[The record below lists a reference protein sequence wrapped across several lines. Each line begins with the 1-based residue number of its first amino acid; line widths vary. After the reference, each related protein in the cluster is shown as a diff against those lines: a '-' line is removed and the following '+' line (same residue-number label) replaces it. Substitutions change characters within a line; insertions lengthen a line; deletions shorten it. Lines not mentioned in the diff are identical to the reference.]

1 MLGALYLRRRRKVA
15 LPEAGSQPPSLQL
28 QASLQRELEQV
39 GYALSQDVLDRVTSW
54 DTATIAAFRQ
64 RLLADMRATLGAHRE
79 LRPFYRNFPD
89 EVMELSEA
97 QRYVN
102 ARIHYWTL
110 TRPGGDPDPRPP
122 ATNVPRP
129 RLIELGSS
137 ADRDGIFT
145 QLVRA
150 KTAFSPQDREDVDAF
165 VLHHRD
171 AIAKLLP
178 DAVPSKENLAYVGAR
193 LLADTGI
200 GVPFVER
207 FVVTATDVLRLAVAL
222 AKGDVSLAESCKF
235 PSFKRPARRLLLAL
249 LERAPNLVEDMR
261 RWEGRWI
268 RLGERLHPGELAAR
282 YPASAAA
289 FATLRAGTKVLTF
302 GSEVEQ
308 ALVARDVPRALE
320 RLVTRPGELARR
332 LDHLMRTS
340 EAPGVVVQRFAERAA
355 RVSTPVLLQVL
366 THFRR
371 RSEPTK
377 LRSFFPKGQLAKV
390 YAIANELDAEWPI
403 DAAAR
408 GELVATIE
416 RTLRA
421 RFAALPPLGRCY
433 IAPELDKCLVPFAM
447 RSASKALRTLV
458 RGSRLPLPA
467 RATSSVLRFFI
478 WWKNGRD
485 RTDIDLS
492 AILFK
497 DDFVFQ
503 DAVTYYNLSTFGG
516 VHSGDIVDAPFG
528 AAEFIDIDRARC
540 RESGARYV
548 VMSVNS
554 YSGQP
559 YHDLPECFA
568 GWMARESA
576 GSGETFEP
584 KTVVDR
590 VDLTGST
597 QVCLPAI
604 FDLVTGE
611 MVWADVSLERNPSF
625 VNNVHGNLHG
635 AALMLRA
642 IVELKKTTLRELF
655 VLHAEARGT
664 LVGSRDEADTIF
676 ALDGTVTP
684 FDLPTIAAEY
694 M

>member
-1 MLGALYLRRRRKVA
+1 MLGALYLRRRRKLVLA
-15 LPEAGSQPPSLQL
+15 PPGTHASPVPL

-39 GYALSQDVLDRVTSW
+39 DYALSKDVLDHVSTW
-54 DTATIAAFRQ
+54 APEELAAFRR
-64 RLLADMRATLGAHRE
+64 RLLGDLQKALGAHRE
-79 LRPFYRNFPD
+79 LRPFYRNFPH

-97 QRYVN
+97 QLYVN

-110 TRPGGDPDPRPP
+110 LRPEGDPDPRPP
-122 ATNVPRP
+122 LSNVPRP
-129 RLIELGSS
+129 KLIERGTE
-137 ADRDGIFT
+137 AERDGIFT
-145 QLVRA
+145 QLVRS

-165 VLHHRD
+165 VLHYRD
-171 AIAKLLP
+171 AIAKFLP
-178 DAVPSKENLAYVGAR
+178 DAVPSKENLAHVGAR
-193 LLADTGI
+193 LLEDTRVGQ
-200 GVPFVER
+200 PFVER
-207 FVVTATDVLRLAVAL
+207 FVRTATDVLRLAVAL
-222 AKGDVSLAESCKF
+222 AKGDVSLAEACKF
-235 PSFKRPARRLLLAL
+235 PSFRRPLRRLLLGL
-249 LERAPNLVEDMR
+249 LERAPDRVEDMR

-268 RLGERLHPGELAAR
+268 RLGERLHPGELASRFPESAR
-282 YPASAAA
+282 A
-289 FATLRAGTKVLTF
+289 FATLRAGTKGVGF

-308 ALVARDVPRALE
+308 ALAARDLPRALE
-320 RLVTRPGELARR
+320 RLATRPGELARR

-340 EAPGVVVQRFAERAA
+340 AAPSAVVERFAERAE

-371 RSEPTK
+371 RSEPTS

-390 YAIANELDAEWPI
+390 YAIPNALDAEWPI
-403 DAAAR
+403 DDAAKAA
-408 GELVATIE
+408 LVATVE
-416 RTLRA
+416 GTLRA

-433 IAPELDKCLVPFAM
+433 VAPELEKCLVPFAM

-467 RATSSVLRFFI
+467 HATSSVLRFFI

-497 DDFVFQ
+497 DDFVFH
-503 DAVTYYNLSTFGG
+503 DAVTYYNLTTFGG

-528 AAEFIDIDRARC
+528 AAEFIDIDRALC
-540 RESGARYV
+540 LQSGARYV

-576 GSGETFEP
+576 GSGEVFEP

-590 VDLTGST
+590 VDLTGNT
-597 QVCLPAI
+597 RVCLPAI
-604 FDLVTGE
+604 FDLEAGE
-611 MVWADVSLERNPSF
+611 MVWADVALERNPRF
-625 VNNVHGNLHG
+625 VNNVHANLHG

-642 IVELKKTTLRELF
+642 VVELKKTTLRELF
-655 VLHAEARGT
+655 LLHVEARGT
-664 LVGSRDEADTIF
+664 LVPTRAEADTIF
-676 ALDGTVTP
+676 ALDEGVTP
-684 FDLPTIAAEY
+684 FDLPKIAAEY

>member
-1 MLGALYLRRRRKVA
+1 MLGALYLRRRRKLV
-15 LPEAGSQPPSLQL
+15 LPPAGNHAPSVQL
-28 QASLQRELEQV
+28 QASVQRELEQV
-39 GYALSQDVLDRVTSW
+39 GYALSQDVLDHVASW
-54 DTATIAAFRQ
+54 APKELAGFRRQ
-64 RLLADMRATLGAHRE
+64 LLGDLQKALGAHRE
-79 LRPFYRNFPD
+79 LRPFYRNFPH

-97 QRYVN
+97 QLYVN

-110 TRPGGDPDPRPP
+110 TRPQGDPDPRPP
-122 ATNVPRP
+122 LSNVPRP
-129 RLIELGSS
+129 RLIERGT
-137 ADRDGIFT
+137 AEDRDGIFT

-165 VLHHRD
+165 VAHYRGG
-171 AIAKLLP
+171 IVGLLP

-193 LLADTGI
+193 LLEGTDVGQ
-200 GVPFVER
+200 PFVER
-207 FVVTATDVLRLAVAL
+207 FVATATDVLRLAVAL
-222 AKGDVSLAESCKF
+222 AKGDVSLAEACKF
-235 PSFKRPARRLLLAL
+235 PSFKRPMRRLLLGL

-261 RWEGRWI
+261 RWEGRWV
-268 RLGERLHPGELAAR
+268 RLGERLHPGELARR
-282 YPASAAA
+282 YPESARA
-289 FATLRAGTKVLTF
+289 FATLRAGTKVGGF
-302 GSEVEQ
+302 ASEVEQ
-308 ALVARDVPRALE
+308 ALAARDVSRALE
-320 RLVTRPGELARR
+320 RLATRPGELARR
-332 LDHLMRTS
+332 LDHLMRNS
-340 EAPGVVVQRFAERAA
+340 ETPSAVVQCFAERAS

-371 RSEPTK
+371 RSEPTT

-390 YAIANELDAEWPI
+390 YAIANVLDAEWPI
-403 DAAAR
+403 DDGAKAD
-408 GELVATIE
+408 LVATVE

-447 RSASKALRTLV
+447 RSACKALRTLV

-467 RATSSVLRFFI
+467 HATSSVLRFFI

-497 DDFVFQ
+497 DDFVFH

-540 RESGARYV
+540 REGGARYV

-576 GSGETFEP
+576 GSGEVFEP

-590 VDLTGST
+590 VDLTGNT

-611 MVWADVSLERNPSF
+611 MVWADVALERNPSF

-642 IVELKKTTLRELF
+642 IVELKKTSLRELF

-664 LVGSRDEADTIF
+664 IVHTRAEADTVF
-676 ALDGTVTP
+676 ALDGGVTP
-684 FDLPTIAAEY
+684 FDLPKIAAEY